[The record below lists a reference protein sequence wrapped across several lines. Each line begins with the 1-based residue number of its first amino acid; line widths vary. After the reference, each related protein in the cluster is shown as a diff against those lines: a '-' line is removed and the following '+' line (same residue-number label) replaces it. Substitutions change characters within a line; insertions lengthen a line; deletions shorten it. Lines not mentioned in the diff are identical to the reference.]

1 MIGLYFHSFEL
12 FVDCNFAEVT
22 IAKNPFFYSV
32 CMGKQGTHFFFHK
45 QSIFDPR
52 PENCL
57 RFSKKSPR
65 KIV

>member
-1 MIGLYFHSFEL
+1 MIGLYFYSFEL
-12 FVDCNFAEVT
+12 FVDWNFAEVT
-22 IAKNPFFYSV
+22 IAKNLFFY
-32 CMGKQGTHFFFHK
+32 MHGETGYTFFFHK